1 MERIKNEKT
10 INVLNQKIDLYGVT
24 LTTGVNIAQ
33 FNEDWADALSY
44 YIESIL
50 QLIPEDT
57 KILKLTDLISVTGC
71 SNEEN
76 GDAYWAFT
84 FAINSKITRTERKEL
99 RNAFSSI
106 LHLFENDDTL
116 DEAQLISLENYFII
130 ISPYSI

>member
-1 MERIKNEKT
+1 MERKNEKT
-10 INVLNQKIDLYGVT
+10 VNVLNQKIDLYGVT
-24 LTTGVNIAQ
+24 LSTNPDLIQ
-33 FNEDWADALSY
+33 SDQEWADALSY

-57 KILKLTDLISVTGC
+57 KILNLTKLISVTGC
-71 SNEEN
+71 SNENN

-84 FAINSKITRTERKEL
+84 FAIDQRLSRTERREL
-99 RNAFSSI
+99 RESFSSI

-130 ISPYSI
+130 ISPYSL